1 MPKVLK
7 LQKQASRT
15 WEDVLEDFLFQ
26 KKAEGKAKR
35 TIHDYHTRISKFFQA
50 YPDAWG
56 DYEALRAAVR
66 RYFAELA
73 GKAPATYN
81 LPLAYLRAFFNWCV
95 EEGILA
101 ANPTAGLHKRKDEG
115 KARDIPPD
123 ILEKLLDLPNR
134 KTYTGIRDYAL
145 ILLQVDCGLRPGEA
159 LRLLPSDF
167 NLRACQVTVSRD
179 VAKTR
184 VSRTVTYSHTTAKA
198 IRKLMEARPEDW
210 DDTVP
215 VFANQDGQPML
226 VSSWAHRIRQY
237 SRKLGYPLTPYSL
250 RHSSA
255 IMFLRGGGHVYALQ
269 KMLGHADLSMTK
281 RYLALTENDL
291 AEQHAVASPV
301 KQLLPER
308 TRAGKVKKK

>member
-1 MPKVLK
+1 MPKVVK

-15 WEDVLEDFLFQ
+15 WEEVLDDFLFQ
-26 KKAEGKAKR
+26 KKAEGKAER
-35 TIHDYHTRISKFFQA
+35 TIKDYRVRLSKFFQA

-66 RYFAELA
+66 RYFAGLA
-73 GKAPATYN
+73 DKAPATYN
-81 LPLAYLRAFFNWCV
+81 LPLEYLRAFFNWCIS
-95 EEGILA
+95 EGILA

-115 KARDIPPD
+115 RARDIPPD
-123 ILEKLLDLPNR
+123 VLEKLLGLPNR

-145 ILLQVDCGLRPGEA
+145 ILLQLDCGLRPGEA
-159 LRLLPSDF
+159 LRLVPSDF
-167 NLRACQVTVSRD
+167 NLRACQVTVSREK
-179 VAKTR
+179 AKTR
-184 VSRTVTYSHTTAKA
+184 VSRTLTFSLTTAKA
-198 IRKLMEARPEDW
+198 IRRLLEVRPDDW

-226 VSSWAHRIRQY
+226 VNSWSARV
-237 SRKLGYPLTPYSL
+237 RKYARKVGYPLTPYSL

-269 KMLGHADLSMTK
+269 RMLGHAGLTMTK

-308 TRAGKVKKK
+308 TRVRRVKK